1 MDDPHHLTSSP
12 AGAAR
17 LAPAC
22 DAALHWRLRRN
33 CRLSPRQLGA
43 CFAAVCAF
51 HVLLALSFW
60 ALGYPMVSLFA
71 GIEVVVLGGALLA
84 YARHA
89 CDCETI
95 ILAADCLCVEQHV
108 GSRVE
113 RIELP
118 AAWVRVQA
126 DGPAALVRLS
136 AGSRSVCVGRHLPM
150 SQRPLM
156 ARELRRALAGAQRP
170 PGGTPAP

>member
-1 MDDPHHLTSSP
+1 MQQAQAH
-12 AGAAR
+12 G
-17 LAPAC
+17 
-22 DAALHWRLRRN
+22 AALHWQLRRN
-33 CRLSPRQLGA
+33 CRLSPRQLGG

-51 HVLLALSFW
+51 HTLLALSFW

-71 GIEVVVLGGALLA
+71 GIEIVVLGGALLA

-95 ILAADCLCVEQHV
+95 ILAADRLSVEQHV
-108 GSRVE
+108 GSHVE

-136 AGSRSVCVGRHLPM
+136 AGSRSVCVGRHLPLA
-150 SQRPLM
+150 QRPLM
-156 ARELRRALAGAQRP
+156 ACELRRALDCAQQP
-170 PGGTPAP
+170 PAGTPGP